1 MALEPLPRGDRL
13 ATFAAVAGFGLL
25 IFERIWLDS
34 DAIFLLALGLLFAA
48 AAHFAIATTWM
59 RRDDG

>member
-1 MALEPLPRGDRL
+1 MALEPLPRGDRI

-25 IFERIWLDS
+25 IFERIWLAS
-34 DAIFLLALGLLFAA
+34 DVIFLAALALQFGG
-48 AAHFAIATTWM
+48 AAHFALATTRM